1 MIKQQ
6 SQQSAALFLYLPS
19 PPAVAPGHAESSA
32 LQHEYLQLLTK
43 LTNDLP
49 PTVFV
54 YGVSAVT
61 STTL

>member
-6 SQQSAALFLYLPS
+6 SEQSAALFVYLPA
-19 PPAVAPGHAESSA
+19 PPGVAPGHAEFNS
-32 LQHEYLQLLTK
+32 LQSEYLQLLTK

-49 PTVFV
+49 PTVLV